1 MNKCEKKVLEI
12 FFSTIWKQKMTNEI
26 KLQYWGHKNELT
38 LIPPF
43 LLSLDQTPKSEELRN
58 AVALLRDGATRLR
71 EQCRTDTSEAQ
82 TEYRTKTQQVIQCAY
97 DIAKAAKQLV
107 TMFEW
112 LSRNDDAPCYVWMIW
127 YSAILEWI
135 GRMHSPPLLND
146 SAEMMTRNV
155 MFEWFDILLYLNESA
170 ELILRHYW
178 MTAVLKLHHFSCG
191 NSISNI
197 CKKIQKYTQVRFRYD
212 QIYIFL

>member
-1 MNKCEKKVLEI
+1 MLEI

-26 KLQYWGHKNELT
+26 KLQYWGHNNELT
-38 LIPPF
+38 LISPF
-43 LLSLDQTPKSEELRN
+43 ILSLDQTPKSEELRN

-112 LSRNDDAPCYVWMIW
+112 LGRNDDAPCYVWMIW

-135 GRMHSPPLLND
+135 GRIDSPPLLND
-146 SAEMMTRNV
+146 S
-155 MFEWFDILLYLNESA
+155 
-170 ELILRHYW
+170 
-178 MTAVLKLHHFSCG
+178 AVLKLHHFSCG

-197 CKKIQKYTQVRFRYD
+197 CKKSRNILKSDLDMIRF
-212 QIYIFL
+212 IFSCNHVPNCI